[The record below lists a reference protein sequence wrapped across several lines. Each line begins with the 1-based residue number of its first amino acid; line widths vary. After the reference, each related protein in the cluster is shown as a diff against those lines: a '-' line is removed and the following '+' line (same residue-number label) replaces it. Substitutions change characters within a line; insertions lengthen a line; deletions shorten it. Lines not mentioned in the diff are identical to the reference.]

1 MGACSTCWHAWQG
14 LAWAI
19 LSPIT
24 QLFLFLSLHTV
35 YSDNVTPPPSSSK
48 TRVGQGKLSYH
59 THKSNIYCLH
69 CDHASAHTLIIRVV
83 LSWMFCKYRMRR
95 LVSTDICCQCL
106 LLTTVQRLGK
116 LDGTLQPLNSGL
128 LSDPSPSVCVC
139 VCVWWR
145 ELCWLCCDLGWHC
158 SQSSV
163 IELPSS
169 CHKLHD
175 TSLPLDWISWRKT

>member
-116 LDGTLQPLNSGL
+116 LSSRWILGCFLILPQ
-128 LSDPSPSVCVC
+128 VCVC
-139 VCVWWR
+139 VYVCDGGSSAGYAATWADTAASPVW
-145 ELCWLCCDLGWHC
+145 
-158 SQSSV
+158 
-163 IELPSS
+163 
-169 CHKLHD
+169 
-175 TSLPLDWISWRKT
+175 